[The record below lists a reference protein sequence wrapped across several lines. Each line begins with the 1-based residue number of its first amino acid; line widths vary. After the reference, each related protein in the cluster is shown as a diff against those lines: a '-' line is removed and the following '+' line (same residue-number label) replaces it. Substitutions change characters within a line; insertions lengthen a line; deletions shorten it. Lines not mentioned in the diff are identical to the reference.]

1 MKRKTHLIVGSAM
14 TLPVVSLIG
23 AISPIYVIITFL
35 GTIAPDFDSDFGL
48 KHRGASHS
56 LVAATLTGIVF
67 SALLGVKVGLI
78 WTVAYCSHL
87 FLDSLTKMGVPF
99 LYPINKKR
107 FGIRKFKTNGLMDNW
122 VILVGLG
129 VAVLVVLE
137 IVVNGVLSFI
147 R

>member
-1 MKRKTHLIVGSAM
+1 M
-14 TLPVVSLIG
+14 TLPVATLIG

-48 KHRGASHS
+48 KHRGVSHS

-67 SALLGVKVGLI
+67 SVLFGVKVGLI

-99 LYPINKKR
+99 LYPVNKKR
-107 FGIRKFKTNGLMDNW
+107 FGIRKLKTNGLMDNW
-122 VILVGLG
+122 FILLGLG
-129 VAVLVVLE
+129 FAVLVVLE
-137 IVVNGVLSFI
+137 IVINGVLSFI